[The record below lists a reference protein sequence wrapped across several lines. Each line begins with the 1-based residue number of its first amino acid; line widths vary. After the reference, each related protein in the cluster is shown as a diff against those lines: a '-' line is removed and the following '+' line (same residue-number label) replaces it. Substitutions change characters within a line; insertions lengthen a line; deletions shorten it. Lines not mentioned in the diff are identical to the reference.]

1 MNIETNIEISSQ
13 LYRKILWRTSKH
25 LCRRKQIVQKVRWLN
40 VAFRHMAVAG
50 KGLRARVGRRTEIN
64 HKGKSYRYYYVDF
77 SKKTLSAC
85 PNLAEIRDYGKEI
98 ITTP

>member
-77 SKKTLSAC
+77 SKRALAEF
-85 PNLAEIRDYGKEI
+85 PNLRNVRDYGAHI
-98 ITTP
+98 I